1 LHSARIIDIPVTVM
15 EITPEMK
22 QGVQSNS
29 QPLFELFGTVG
40 LSTWGA
46 KTVSDNIENN
56 IISEKTF

>member
-1 LHSARIIDIPVTVM
+1 M

-22 QGVQSNS
+22 QGVQSSS

>member
-1 LHSARIIDIPVTVM
+1 M
-15 EITPEMK
+15 KITPEMK